1 MMISPYLTASWT
13 NFLPDAVAVQA
24 EQPRR
29 IYQVGGYARLSVEDS
44 GKPGADTISTQ
55 RELIQ
60 SYIDGQPDMRLY
72 DLYCDN
78 GRTGTN
84 FAGAR

>member
-1 MMISPYLTASWT
+1 MISPYLTASWT

-29 IYQVGGYARLSVEDS
+29 IYQVGGYALQYTDIFVQFSDLLIYR
-44 GKPGADTISTQ
+44 
-55 RELIQ
+55 IQ